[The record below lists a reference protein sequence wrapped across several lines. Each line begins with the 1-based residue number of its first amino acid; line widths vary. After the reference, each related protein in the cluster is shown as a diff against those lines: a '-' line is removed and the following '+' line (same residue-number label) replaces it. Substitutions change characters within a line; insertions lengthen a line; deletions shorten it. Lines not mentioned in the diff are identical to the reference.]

1 MRNLVLVFASALAL
15 NAAAQPPFAAEPQ
28 RGSQRQPTPTPQE
41 TRPFAA
47 QPSGTPEAE
56 RCRGY
61 RREIRQVERRER
73 EANTTG
79 LADQLALQ
87 RQKIVEQQQ
96 RAGC

>member
-1 MRNLVLVFASALAL
+1 MAL
-15 NAAAQPPFAAEPQ
+15 NAAAQPPFGAEPQ
-28 RGSQRQPTPTPQE
+28 RGSQRQPTSTPQQ

-56 RCRGY
+56 RCRNY
-61 RREIRQVERRER
+61 RRQIREVERKER

>member
-1 MRNLVLVFASALAL
+1 VRNLVLVFASALAL
-15 NAAAQPPFAAEPQ
+15 NAAAQAPFGAEPK
-28 RGSQRQPTPTPQE
+28 RGSQRQSPSTTKE

-56 RCRGY
+56 RCRNY
-61 RREIRQVERRER
+61 RRQIREVERKER

-79 LADQLALQ
+79 LADQLALE

>member
-1 MRNLVLVFASALAL
+1 MAL
-15 NAAAQPPFAAEPQ
+15 NAAAQAPFGAEPQ
-28 RGSQRQPTPTPQE
+28 RGSQRQSTPPKADA
-41 TRPFAA
+41 RPFAA

-56 RCRGY
+56 RCRNY
-61 RREIRQVERRER
+61 RRQIREVERKER